1 MKKKI
6 SHSFCLLL
14 IVSISFSQND
24 ETWELLSDAPLITT
38 QNAPEISSFKNNPES
53 IITYFFAS
61 KIRQDNSWREVLPEE
76 KNWTKRL
83 RYKVKKYENWTIKEF
98 QLRKKNE
105 YEKDKMWV
113 EIFMKI
119 EYQGKIE
126 SGTDEVELE
135 KINGKWV
142 ITSIPT

>member
-1 MKKKI
+1 M
-6 SHSFCLLL
+6 LL

-38 QNAPEISSFKNNPES
+38 QNAPEISSFENNPES
-53 IITYFFAS
+53 IITYFYAS
-61 KIRQDNSWREVLPEE
+61 KIRQDNSWREVLPKE
-76 KNWTKRL
+76 KNWTERL

-119 EYQGKIE
+119 EYQGKTE

-135 KINGKWV
+135 KIDGKWV

>member
-1 MKKKI
+1 MKKY
-6 SHSFCLLL
+6 FTFFLLL

-38 QNAPEISSFKNNPES
+38 QNAPEISRFKNNPES
-53 IITYFFAS
+53 IITYFYAS
-61 KIRQDNSWREVLPEE
+61 KIRQDNLWREVLPKE
-76 KNWTKRL
+76 KNWTERL

-119 EYQGKIE
+119 EYQGKTD

-135 KINGKWV
+135 KIEGKWV